1 MMQHPFAKR
10 AFPPDPMGKRRS
22 TRVDYV
28 CPIVIS
34 GRDATGQVFREET
47 ETSTVNLH
55 GCKARLEHPVLVGM
69 VVTLENPQTRAT
81 AKAICVH
88 TWEPEGGQPTG
99 EVAVQLLK
107 PQNLWALAEPPA
119 DWDAVSQALVEGRTL
134 RIDNIASL
142 IKAGGESAP
151 PPVGGATVSAPRP
164 AAAPAPALPKATPAP
179 ANPSPVAASSAA
191 PKAASAPASV
201 ATRIAPPPPP
211 VSPKP
216 TIAPAPKPSVA
227 IATASTA
234 AAPKAASPPGVVP
247 REPPA
252 SASAADPQLADL
264 EDRSWQMM
272 DSVLQ
277 VLRDQAE
284 ELVRGTLEE
293 FRQQVQALTQD
304 AEDRLKQRTEQSY
317 EDVEASIDTLRR
329 DMADQLTH
337 RQEEIVEAS
346 KEALHARVE
355 EMLAAMLSPN
365 KPPKPSSSR

>member
-10 AFPPDPMGKRRS
+10 ASLPDPTGKRRS
-22 TRVDYV
+22 TRVDYA
-28 CPIVIS
+28 CPIVVS

-55 GCKARLEHPVLVGM
+55 GCKTRLEHSVLVGM
-69 VVTLENPQTRAT
+69 VVTLENPQTRTT

-88 TWEPEGGQPTG
+88 AWEPEGGQPTR

-119 DWDAVSQALVEGRTL
+119 DWDAMSQALVEGRTL

-142 IKAGGESAP
+142 IKAGGEPAP
-151 PPVGGATVSAPRP
+151 PPAGMAAASPPRP
-164 AAAPAPALPKATPAP
+164 AAPPAPKATPAP
-179 ANPSPVAASSAA
+179 TNPSPVAASSAA

-201 ATRIAPPPPP
+201 ATRPATAPPP

-216 TIAPAPKPSVA
+216 TTAPAAKPSVA
-227 IATASTA
+227 ITTPSTA
-234 AAPKAASPPGVVP
+234 AAAKTVLPPGVVP

-252 SASAADPQLADL
+252 SASAADPQLAEL

-284 ELVRGTLEE
+284 ELVRGVLEE

-304 AEDRLKQRTEQSY
+304 AEDRLKRRTEQSY
-317 EDVEASIDTLRR
+317 DDVEASINTLRR
-329 DMADQLTH
+329 DMAEQMTQ
-337 RQEEIVEAS
+337 RQEEIVESS

-365 KPPKPSSSR
+365 KPPKSPSSR